1 MKKILKLLG
10 NLVFSILLIVLFFY
24 IVGMQFFPKQIKGA
38 LGYQTFVIL
47 SDSME
52 STLPVGSLVLSKN
65 LTDEQVIPI
74 NTIVSFR
81 VHWGDKE
88 EIFTHYLKKIEI
100 DETGKERYFTQG
112 EKTEHYDD
120 YVTYR
125 EDILGTYVLHIP
137 YIGKF
142 ILFLQSPFALIE
154 LGIILFIS
162 LINRIL
168 WNKFD
173 REEKEAL
180 TAGEEEEDV
189 VDAEEINEIEADM
202 KSENVPQLSLETH
215 EEAADLTEGNPDILP
230 EDESEP
236 TAAEEVDTQG
246 VKEESIQ
253 ESMPASIPVEESEV
267 VKVIEVEEAL
277 ETSAEDTEAAISL
290 PEIIVENPREKQK
303 DKKSDKKQKK
313 DKKKKKKKDKK
324 KSKKKK

>member
-1 MKKILKLLG
+1 MKKVLKFIG
-10 NLVFSILLIVLFFY
+10 NVIFFVFSLILIVY
-24 IVGMQFFPKQIKGA
+24 IAGMHFFPEQLKNIT
-38 LGYQTFVIL
+38 GYQTFVIL
-47 SDSME
+47 TDSME
-52 STLPVGSLVLSKN
+52 PTIPVGSLVVSRN
-65 LTDEQVIPI
+65 IDDDEVIPKD
-74 NTIVSFR
+74 TIISFR
-81 VHWGDKE
+81 VKRFGEKVV
-88 EIFTHYLKKIEI
+88 FTHYFKKLQL
-100 DETGKERYFTQG
+100 DDTGRMRYLTQA
-112 EKTEHYDD
+112 ENANRYDD

-125 EDILGTYVLHIP
+125 EDILGTYVLHVP
-137 YIGKF
+137 YIGKVV
-142 ILFLQSPFALIE
+142 LFLQSPFALIE
-154 LGIILFIS
+154 LGIILFII

-180 TAGEEEEDV
+180 AAGEEEEDI

-202 KSENVPQLSLETH
+202 KSEDVPQLSLE
-215 EEAADLTEGNPDILP
+215 EALDLTEGNPDILP
-230 EDESEP
+230 EDESES
-236 TAAEEVDTQG
+236 TVAEEVDTQG